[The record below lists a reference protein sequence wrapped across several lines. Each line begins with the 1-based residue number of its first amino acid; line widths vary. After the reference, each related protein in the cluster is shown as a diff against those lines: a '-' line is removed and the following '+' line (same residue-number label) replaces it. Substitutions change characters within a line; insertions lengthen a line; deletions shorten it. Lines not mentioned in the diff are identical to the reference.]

1 LLQFARYPV
10 PRSVQMLAPEVVRV
24 TARYVVSTEI
34 QFSASHALTG
44 YRGDCSRVHGHN
56 WVARVSYR
64 FAAVD
69 ALGLTIDYR
78 ELRSLLER
86 VVLPRFDHRHL
97 NDIPPFDTM
106 NPTSENIAA
115 EIFRLCREEIAIRGG
130 TLREVELW
138 ESPTDMV
145 RYRED

>member
-1 LLQFARYPV
+1 M
-10 PRSVQMLAPEVVRV
+10 QMLVREVVRV
-24 TARYVVSTEI
+24 AARYVVSTEI

-86 VVLPRFDHRHL
+86 VILPRFDHRHL

-115 EIFRLCREEIAIRGG
+115 EIFRLCREEVTILGG

>member
-1 LLQFARYPV
+1 MAARYD
-10 PRSVQMLAPEVVRV
+10 
-24 TARYVVSTEI
+24 VSTEI
-34 QFSASHALTG
+34 QFSASHALAG

-64 FAAVD
+64 FSSVD
-69 ALGLTIDYR
+69 ELGLTIDYR

-86 VVLPRFDHRHL
+86 VILPLFDHRHL
-97 NDIPPFDTM
+97 NDVPPFNTT

-115 EIFRLCREEIAIRGG
+115 EIFRLCRGEVQIPGG
-130 TLREVELW
+130 MLREVELW
-138 ESPTDMV
+138 ESRTDMV